1 MKKSGILGYDISK
14 KGCQISCYD
23 LSLGEPGTLN
33 GASDDYQIPLALA
46 YHDDQWV
53 YGEEALMIQKVDEN
67 KAVSDLFEK
76 ALRREK
82 VTIAEKKYD
91 AVWLLAKFIG
101 LTIEKAG
108 EIETITFTT
117 PSTDI
122 DVSKMLKGIGQH
134 LGIDRENVYVQD
146 YKESFCYYMFFQAKE
161 LWQYEAA
168 LFDCDAQEI
177 KAFMLKKLHV
187 ANQKG
192 RESFVT
198 VDKVASARIQEL
210 EALSAILSAEEAKSA
225 DERFQSFIRNVFEKK
240 VVSSVYLTGEGFEKK
255 WYPDS
260 LKVLCNGRRAFV
272 GNNLYSKG
280 ACYTSVRRYQKY
292 ADGPVYLDE
301 TRLTEQIALRM
312 RVEGRE
318 GWYPIVS
325 WGTRWYEADGQ
336 WEVILED
343 TSDVEIHIESLA
355 GDELQVE
362 TVSLEGLQERRD
374 YSMRLQ
380 ISVMFLDER
389 TCRMT
394 FRDVG
399 FGEFFP
405 STSFQ
410 TEKVIHLGGING
422 QFNSMS

>member
-1 MKKSGILGYDISK
+1 MGKSGIFGYDISK

-23 LSLGEPGTLN
+23 VAGSEPETIG
-33 GASDDYQIPLALA
+33 GASDDYQIPLALG
-46 YHDDQWV
+46 YYNDQWV
-53 YGEEALMIQKVDEN
+53 YGEEALMIQKADESR
-67 KAVSDLFEK
+67 AVSDLFEK

-82 VTIAEKKYD
+82 VMIAEKKYD

-101 LTIEKAG
+101 LTLESEG
-108 EIETITFTT
+108 EIQAITFTT

-134 LGIDRENVYVQD
+134 LGIAKENVYVQD

-177 KAFMLKKLHV
+177 KAYMLKKLHV

-192 RESFVT
+192 REMFVT
-198 VDKVASARIQEL
+198 VDEVASARIQEL
-210 EALSAILSAEEAKSA
+210 EALSAILNTEKAKTA
-225 DERFQSFIRNVFEKK
+225 DERFQAFIRNVFEKK
-240 VVSSVYLTGEGFEKK
+240 VVSSVYLTGEGFEKN

-272 GNNLYSKG
+272 GINLYSKG
-280 ACYTSVRRYQKY
+280 ACYTSVRKYQNY
-292 ADGPVYLDE
+292 VDGPVYLDE
-301 TRLTEQIALRM
+301 NRLTEQIALRM

-318 GWYPIVS
+318 GWHPIVS

-362 TVSLEGLQERRD
+362 TISLEGLEERRD

-399 FGEFFP
+399 FGEFFAP
-405 STSFQ
+405 TGFQ
-410 TEKVIHLGGING
+410 TEKVIH
-422 QFNSMS
+422 